1 MAERDL
7 WDLLQPTW
15 VDKMGATAW
24 DAPNLPLFEGA
35 PWPTPISVASANGM
49 KQAAPFSGN
58 SEYPWPLPPEW
69 PNFIPGPT
77 ATPAATSIGAEIF
90 NALLSRSAPRAGG
103 FAAGAPLRS
112 TAPSS
117 EPSPVGPGGRA
128 DRTDTG
134 RTMGQGRG
142 LDPFGG
148 GYTPS
153 AGEHLASRVGAHD
166 LRRRGAFSPYS
177 LDNYDIVAEGS
188 AASHYDSDGNFDG
201 LIFSGPAY
209 IYDPATGAFANLS
222 GTPDRPTSATL
233 DANTGA
239 LKIGR

>member
-15 VDKMGATAW
+15 VDKMGAAAW
-24 DAPNLPLFEGA
+24 DPPNLPLFEGA
-35 PWPTPISVASANGM
+35 PSPAPIGVVSANGV
-49 KQAAPFSGN
+49 KQASPFSGN
-58 SEYPWPLPPEW
+58 SGYPRPRPLEW

-90 NALLSRSAPRAGG
+90 NALLSRSAPRADG
-103 FAAGAPLRS
+103 FAAGAPLRP
-112 TAPSS
+112 TVPSS
-117 EPSPVGPGGRA
+117 EPNLVGPGGLD

-134 RTMGQGRG
+134 RTRGQGRG
-142 LDPFGG
+142 PEPFGG

-166 LRRRGAFSPYS
+166 LQRRGAFSPYS
-177 LDNYDIVAEGS
+177 LDNYNIVAEGS
-188 AASHYDSDGNFDG
+188 AANHYDSNGNFDG
-201 LIFSGPAY
+201 FTFTGPAY
-209 IYDPATGAFANLS
+209 AYDPATGAFANLG

-233 DANTGA
+233 DINTGA